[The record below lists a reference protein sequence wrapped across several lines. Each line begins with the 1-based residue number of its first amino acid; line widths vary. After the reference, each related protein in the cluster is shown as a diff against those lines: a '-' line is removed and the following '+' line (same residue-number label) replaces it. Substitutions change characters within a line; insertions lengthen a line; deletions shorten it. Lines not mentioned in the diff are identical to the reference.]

1 MVRQKIK
8 SFFKGFGYT
17 ILILFLVFMVFLG
30 YGHINNRWYKL
41 IYVRSDSMT
50 PIFKA
55 GDLILITRPPYNL
68 NPGDIITFQIKGE
81 IVTHRIQTIE
91 NDGNIITK
99 GDANKVT
106 DDWGE
111 YQIKKV
117 AGIYRFKIPYLGYPI
132 AYASSWVKG
141 EALPFVKNLFVGTN
155 AFFTNQDKISANLT
169 AETTTTEEMSLALNS
184 IVDNQS
190 LEGQENQNLKIDFMI
205 NNNDV
210 STDKKE
216 VLLSIQI
223 ENSQNSGEIQMRF
236 NNDNAVF
243 ADETTGWEA
252 FSNSKNWILSEGEAE
267 KTVFIQIKDSVS
279 NIFSASDSIIF
290 KTDPITEST
299 ETTLD
304 TTSSTITEST
314 EPIESTTTVD
324 DSQLLENSGN

>member
-1 MVRQKIK
+1 MARQKVK

-17 ILILFLVFMVFLG
+17 ILILFLVFMVFLS

-55 GDLILITRPPYNL
+55 GDLILITKPPYNL

-81 IVTHRIQTIE
+81 IVTHRIQAIE

-99 GDANKVT
+99 GDANKVA

-132 AYASSWVKG
+132 AYASSWTKG
-141 EALPFVKNLFVGTN
+141 KALPFVKNLFTGTN
-155 AFFTNQDKISANLT
+155 AFFTNQDKISASLI
-169 AETTTTEEMSLALNS
+169 AETTTEESLNLSESPN
-184 IVDNQS
+184 I
-190 LEGQENQNLKIDFMI
+190 QENQQSQEFKINFTI
-205 NNNDV
+205 NNNDDL
-210 STDKKE
+210 TDKKE
-216 VLLSIQI
+216 VLLNIQV
-223 ENSQNSGEIQMRF
+223 ENNQNNGEMQMRF
-236 NNDNAVF
+236 NNDNADWI
-243 ADETTGWEA
+243 DEITGWEPFA
-252 FSNSKNWILSEGEAE
+252 NSKNWVLSEGEAE
-267 KTVFIQIKDSVS
+267 KNVFMQIKDSAG

-304 TTSSTITEST
+304 TTNSIITEPT
-314 EPIESTTTVD
+314 ESIESTTTVD
-324 DSQLLENSGN
+324 DSSN